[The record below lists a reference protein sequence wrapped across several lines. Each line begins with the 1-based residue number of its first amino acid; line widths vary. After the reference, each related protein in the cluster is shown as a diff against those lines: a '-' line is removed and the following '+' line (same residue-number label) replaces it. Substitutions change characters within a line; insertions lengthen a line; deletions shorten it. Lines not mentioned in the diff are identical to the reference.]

1 MKIRFRYR
9 YNGLFILCI
18 IFAVVI
24 SFQQQQISSL
34 NTTLKTIQD
43 SIPSV
48 QDWREHSAFM
58 NRRCD
63 LLSVE
68 IQDVKATAHS
78 AYDVAYGAT
87 GKGINNDDWMI
98 GKTTEEISRIL
109 TEQRYAEQER
119 YNNMVDS
126 LYGMGGENK

>member
-1 MKIRFRYR
+1 MRFRYR

-24 SFQQQQISSL
+24 SYQQQQLFSL
-34 NTTLKTIQD
+34 KTTLKTIQD

-48 QDWREHSAFM
+48 QDWREHSEFM

-63 LLSVE
+63 LLSVRITDIE
-68 IQDVKATAHS
+68 ATAS
-78 AYDVAYGAT
+78 IAYDIAHGAI
-87 GKGINNDDWMI
+87 GKDINNDDWMI

-109 TEQRYAEQER
+109 TEQRYVEKER
-119 YNNMVDS
+119 YEHVVDS
-126 LYGMGGENK
+126 MMMGGGK